1 MLEIIVMI
9 IAIILLL
16 YVAYRLWPD
25 NLARKIKYEAF
36 EGVSDEIL
44 LRHIRANQIEETKEE
59 KIELEWLGW
68 RNYEESNLE
77 TVMRVLGGYGEIF
90 KHMAKLKRMYFRE
103 IVRHVGR
110 AEIARSWIKD
120 AIKIGLLRKEKD
132 PDGVVVYIFDEDG
145 LRRLIEYLDTALGEL
160 IGE

>member
-1 MLEIIVMI
+1 MLGLVII
-9 IAIILLL
+9 IILAI
-16 YVAYRLWPD
+16 YMAYRLWP
-25 NLARKIKYEAF
+25 NSLARKIKYETY

-44 LRHIRANQIEETKEE
+44 LRHIKANRIEKIKEE
-59 KIELEWLGW
+59 KIELKWLGW
-68 RNYEESNLE
+68 RNCEESNLE

-110 AEIARSWIKD
+110 AEIARSWIKS
-120 AIKIGLLRKEKD
+120 ATELGLLRRGKD
-132 PDGVVVYIFDEDG
+132 ADGVIVYIFDEDG
-145 LRRLIEYLDTALGEL
+145 LRRLIEYLDAALGGL